1 MALVGLILFQLGSCA
16 YSLYT
21 GDHSNYLISSPVWT
35 GSQFVAMAAI
45 FIVLSLWSYRRGRLV
60 TTLARKL
67 PTTRAMPSDTA
78 LLFNAAFLAVLAVT
92 LRFGVA
98 IPLIAIVSGTVGM
111 GLSAVSGGLVGWVWG
126 RRLFNPEV
134 IFHSLLSVAAAWIA
148 FEHCLHSTAGVGSR
162 GAKLTKIA
170 GRVSAAWSGCDG
182 FA

>member
-1 MALVGLILFQLGSCA
+1 
-16 YSLYT
+16 
-21 GDHSNYLISSPVWT
+21 
-35 GSQFVAMAAI
+35 
-45 FIVLSLWSYRRGRLV
+45 
-60 TTLARKL
+60 
-67 PTTRAMPSDTA
+67 MPCPGTA
-78 LLFNAAFLAVLAVT
+78 LLFNAAFLTVLAVT

-134 IFHSLLSVAAAWIA
+134 IFYSLLSVAAAWIA
-148 FEHCLHSTAGVGSR
+148 FERCLHSTAGVGSR

-170 GRVSAAWSGCDG
+170 GRVSAAGSGCDG